1 MSTQRLVISS
11 QPDNTSCGPTCLHAI
26 YNYYGDNIS
35 LEQIVSEVSQ
45 FEEGGGTFSVVLA
58 NHALKRGYKT
68 TMYAY
73 NLNLFDP
80 SWFRGKKDI
89 AQKLKEQLTKKKV
102 NQKFIMASEAYI
114 DYLNLGGELLFDDLN
129 ATLLRSY
136 LSKGMPILAGLSSTY
151 LYRSKREH
159 PVDNIADEM
168 GEPCGHF
175 VVLHGVH
182 SDNKRILI
190 ADPYVPN
197 PVANVHYY
205 SIPFARLICSIML
218 GVWTYDGNLLVIGP
232 KNAQEGIS

>member
-1 MSTQRLVISS
+1 MNDKRLLISS

-26 YNYYGDNIS
+26 YNYYGDDIS
-35 LEQIVSEVSQ
+35 LEQVVREVSQ

-58 NHALKRGYKT
+58 NHALKRGYSA
-68 TMYAY
+68 TMYVY

-89 AQKLKEQLTKKKV
+89 VKKLKEQLDKKRV
-102 NQKFIMASEAYI
+102 SQKFILATQTYI
-114 DYLNLGGELLFDDLN
+114 EFLELGGQLLFEDLN
-129 ATLLRSY
+129 ATLLRLH
-136 LSKGMPILAGLSSTY
+136 LSKGIPMLAGLSSTY

-159 PVDNIADEM
+159 PVDNIPDEM

-175 VVLHGVH
+175 VVLHGIH

-218 GVWTYDGNLLVIGP
+218 GVWTYDGNLLVIAP
-232 KNAQEGIS
+232 KNSTEVNS